1 MKKVLIATAALLLAG
16 ATVHAQSIL
25 SSIFGNKN
33 ASETASTNTLGST
46 LGNILGGLAGT
57 VYSAPVSLDGTYT
70 YNGSAISVSSTQ
82 GGVVSNLAGTAVS
95 SAIEGKVDEK
105 LAKFGIKPGSMTVT
119 FNNTDNT
126 FTWTVFG
133 IPLNGTYKVGDGEN
147 TVTLTFGKAI
157 QYLCMTGTL
166 KSTSTGAEMLFPSK
180 KTLTFLKKVIA
191 KAGQSNSNVAAI
203 ANAADGYD
211 DLKIGFKLVK

>member
-16 ATVHAQSIL
+16 ATVNAQSIL

-33 ASETASTNTLGST
+33 ASEESSSSLGST
-46 LGNILGGLAGT
+46 LSNILGSLAGT

-70 YNGSAISVSSTQ
+70 YNGSAISVSSTE
-82 GGVVSNLAGTAVS
+82 GGVVSNLAGTAA
-95 SAIEGKVDEK
+95 SATIEGKVDEK

-119 FNNTDNT
+119 FNNDDNT
-126 FTWTVFG
+126 FTWTAFG
-133 IPLNGTYKVGDGEN
+133 IPLNGTYKVGDGEG

-166 KSTSTGAEMLFPSK
+166 KSSSTGAEMLFPAK
-180 KTLTFLKKVIA
+180 KTLTFLKKIIA
-191 KAGQSNSNVAAI
+191 KAGQTNANVAAI
-203 ANAADGYD
+203 AQAADGYD

>member
-16 ATVHAQSIL
+16 ATVQAQSIL
-25 SSIFGNKN
+25 SSIFGNK
-33 ASETASTNTLGST
+33 SENETSSVASTLSNV
-46 LGNILGGLAGT
+46 LGGLAGV

-70 YNGSAISVSSTQ
+70 YNGSAISVSSTE

-95 SAIEGKVDEK
+95 STIESKVDEK

-147 TVTLTFGKAI
+147 TVTLTFGKTI
-157 QYLCMTGTL
+157 NYLCMTGNL
-166 KSTSTGAEMLFPSK
+166 KSTSNGAEMLFPSK
-180 KTLTFLKKVIA
+180 KTLTFLKKIIA

-211 DLKIGFKLVK
+211 DLKIGFKLAK

>member
-1 MKKVLIATAALLLAG
+1 MKKVILATAALLLAG
-16 ATVHAQSIL
+16 ATVNAQSIL
-25 SSIFGNKN
+25 SSIFGNKDD
-33 ASETASTNTLGST
+33 SEKST
-46 LGNILGGLAGT
+46 LGTTLTNVLGGLAGT
-57 VYSAPVSLDGTYT
+57 VFSAPVSLDGTYT
-70 YNGSAISVSSTQ
+70 YNGSAISVSSSE
-82 GGVVSNLAGTAVS
+82 GGVVSSLAGTAAS
-95 SAIEGKVDEK
+95 AAIEAKVDEK
-105 LAKFGIKPGSMTVT
+105 LAKFGIKPGAMTVT

-157 QYLCMTGTL
+157 QYLCMTGNL
-166 KSTSTGAEMLFPSK
+166 KSTSTGAEMLFPAK

-191 KAGQSNSNVAAI
+191 KAGQTNANVAAI
-203 ANAADGYD
+203 ASAADGYD

>member
-16 ATVHAQSIL
+16 ATVNAQSIL

-33 ASETASTNTLGST
+33 ASEESSSSLGST
-46 LGNILGGLAGT
+46 LSNILGGLAGT

-70 YNGSAISVSSTQ
+70 YNGSAISVSSTE
-82 GGVVSNLAGTAVS
+82 GGVVSNLAGTAA
-95 SAIEGKVDEK
+95 SATIESKVDEK

-119 FNNTDNT
+119 FNNDDNT
-126 FTWTVFG
+126 FTWTAFG
-133 IPLNGTYKVGDGEN
+133 IPLNGTYKVGDGEG

-166 KSTSTGAEMLFPSK
+166 KSTSTGAEMLFPAK
-180 KTLTFLKKVIA
+180 KTLTFLKKIIA
-191 KAGQSNSNVAAI
+191 KAGQTNANVAAI
-203 ANAADGYD
+203 AQAADGYD